1 MFISSFFFFLM
12 LSVAY
17 YYEGYHTAKRK
28 LDAIKTEI
36 DKIESGHL
44 YAAETIL
51 PRVKEILNKEL

>member
-1 MFISSFFFFLM
+1 M
-12 LSVAY
+12 LAVAY

-28 LDAIKTEI
+28 LDAIRAEI

-51 PRVKEILNKEL
+51 PRVKEILNKEFW